1 MTPHE
6 QLHAAYP
13 QVPLWV
19 TKVFPAYFTPG
30 NIPSPSKRRKLS
42 TPQTEMCVTF
52 SDPLVSSTF
61 MSTATVNLD
70 VDPCTL
76 VTYHID
82 QGHIQADFLR
92 PFSITT
98 PGMVTCF
105 PKLTPELAV
114 PGYEDPGIGPP
125 CPPEIDLT
133 LKGAQALQ
141 HEFKAFMDRLDDKLL
156 DFVCDNQT
164 VLGKTGLN
172 RTQVEMMMKQQFR
185 PCVSIKTGKSYPDAL
200 TCRYKSKD
208 HPLQVVDTDLNPIDL
223 HQNPNAIG
231 YNDIIRV
238 GMRYNGSYVRGGHF
252 GNSWEM
258 LCVQHLGHTDN
269 APTCEA
275 AEFFQGPKLDEDMW
289 PTLN

>member
-30 NIPSPSKRRKLS
+30 NIPSPCKCRKLS

-76 VTYHID
+76 VTYRID

-125 CPPEIDLT
+125 RPPEIDLT
-133 LKGAQALQ
+133 LKGAQAPQ

-172 RTQVEMMMKQQFR
+172 RTQVEMMMKRQFR
-185 PCVSIKTGKSYPDAL
+185 PRVSIKTGKQYPDAL
-200 TCRYKSKD
+200 TCRYKMKD
-208 HPLQVVDTDLNPIDL
+208 APIQVVDTECKVIDL
-223 HQNPNAIG
+223 AANPTAVA
-231 YNDIIRV
+231 YNDVVRV
-238 GMRYNGSYVRGGHF
+238 AMRYNSPYICGGSF

-258 LCVQHLGHTDN
+258 LCTQVVGH
-269 APTCEA
+269 
-275 AEFFQGPKLDEDMW
+275 AENHSMSKLAEYFGEPLDPNKW